1 MRVFLD
7 TNVLASAL
15 ATRGLCTDIL
25 REVINSD
32 ELIIS
37 DPLLVE
43 LHRILLKKFHI
54 PKPLVDEMIAFLQRD
69 TTRSQTGDLL
79 DIRIKDKDDIIIILS
94 SAVHGKAEL
103 FVTGDKEVLSLGK
116 VGRME
121 ILSPR
126 AFWDK
131 TRKQKA

>member
-32 ELIIS
+32 ELIVS
-37 DPLLVE
+37 PPLLAE

-54 PKPLVDEMIAFLQRD
+54 PEPLVDEMITFLQRD
-69 TTRSQTGDLL
+69 TIHSEIGDVL
-79 DIRIKDKDDIIIILS
+79 DIRIKDKDDIIILS
-94 SAVHGKAEL
+94 SAVNGKAEV
-103 FVTGDKEVLSLGK
+103 FVTGDKEVLSAGK

-126 AFWDK
+126 GFWDK
-131 TRKQKA
+131 TRKKKD